1 MNRNEWH
8 WPERED
14 VTAARNDAELALEK
28 LAELVREEDDY
39 GKVAYDLARQISESI
54 LFHHSLIEDDGG
66 LIRDIQLDVT
76 IGEHVFDY
84 NWFNEPEFNALFRK
98 NTEVRL
104 SDIIKKIPSCS
115 GQDQVS
121 AYLRR
126 LADEIDAGEAP

>member
-1 MNRNEWH
+1 MTNEWH

-66 LIRDIQLDVT
+66 LIRDIQLDIT
-76 IGEHVFDY
+76 IGELVFDY